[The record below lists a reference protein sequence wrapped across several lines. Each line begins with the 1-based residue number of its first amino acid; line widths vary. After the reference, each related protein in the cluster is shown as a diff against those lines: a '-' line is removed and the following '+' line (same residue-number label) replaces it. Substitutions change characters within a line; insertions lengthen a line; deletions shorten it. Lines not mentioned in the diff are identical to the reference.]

1 MRRKIRATAAPPDP
15 SITSRWQGR
24 GRGWRPSQAK
34 PSTIRGRNALTT
46 FDSELG
52 VAPGSF
58 RSIHASVH
66 HVSRRFANRP
76 GADWGPFTLLLCDVP
91 SELARRRPPRPDANL
106 VDQSGKECRRKYKKR
121 ADINGDVPS
130 PDRGSMGG
138 ATEEMD
144 RYRSPR
150 SAIDGGRVH
159 LAFRRSSSLLC

>member
-1 MRRKIRATAAPPDP
+1 MGWMSDYQCVAKSEPPRLHQIRCVAIKDNGDP
-15 SITSRWQGR
+15 HVHL
-24 GRGWRPSQAK
+24 
-34 PSTIRGRNALTT
+34 RGRNALTT
-46 FDSELG
+46 YSELG

-76 GADWGPFTLLLCDVP
+76 GADRGPFTLLCATFRLNWLDADHH
-91 SELARRRPPRPDANL
+91 ARTQTSLIKAGR
-106 VDQSGKECRRKYKKR
+106 QCKRKYKKW

-144 RYRSPR
+144 RYRCAAVGDR
-150 SAIDGGRVH
+150 WGGRVH

>member
-1 MRRKIRATAAPPDP
+1 MCETRPSAVQAPHDHALGGPLALVAELSWLRWLQQYRGWVGLGVWLPMRRKIRATAAPPDP
-15 SITSRWQGR
+15 SIASRWQGR

-76 GADWGPFTLLLCDVP
+76 GADWGPFTLLCATFRLNWLDADHH
-91 SELARRRPPRPDANL
+91 ARTQTSLIKAGRNANENIR
-106 VDQSGKECRRKYKKR
+106 SGR
-121 ADINGDVPS
+121 
-130 PDRGSMGG
+130 
-138 ATEEMD
+138 T
-144 RYRSPR
+144 
-150 SAIDGGRVH
+150 
-159 LAFRRSSSLLC
+159 